1 MAEYTAAQAS
11 VLIVPTLG
19 KGANNFNARLR
30 AQLSAVKDPGVE
42 ISVRANT
49 APLIAEVAAVKE
61 ALEKGAVNV
70 RVKPLVSPDVAKS
83 LSAELRRAGD
93 SGSKELL
100 KSLSAGYGQA
110 EKDASN
116 AGKRYAAAL
125 QESMSGG
132 GTKAAK
138 KLEAEFKQAVATR
151 DALKAF
157 KVNVDAGGARRA
169 LAGLRGDFRGVADDL
184 KGGLYLNLKIA
195 GVAQLQQL
203 ILLLGSLNAS
213 VVELAQSALVLP
225 GIFSGLASS
234 FAAAMVGTRGISDA
248 FKAQAKAQKDAA
260 SAAKR
265 QVDANRDVRDAT
277 RDLSRAVKDAKRNI
291 EDMNAQLRDA
301 PLDEAEAMLNLQEAQ
316 YEASQKLGKSA
327 FEQQK
332 DQLRLVKAESDLA
345 ETRRRN
351 IRLGED
357 VAEANA
363 KGVAGSDGVVAA
375 QERLSKALDDVSSK
389 SDAMSDLADALGK
402 LSPNARAFVES
413 MSAIGGIY
421 SGLRSSVQDRLFENL
436 DRDVQALAVKS
447 LPMLERGLGGIASAL
462 NGNVRTAVAAL
473 SSDGNQGLLERI
485 FGNTADAQSMFSRAI
500 DPLLNGFLELSAVG
514 SGKLPRLSDAFGD
527 VMRRFEGFVSRAAD
541 DGSLDRW
548 IDNGLKALT
557 DLGNSLLN
565 IGSIM
570 TSVADAFTDSGGKGL
585 LELLEDGSKRLADF
599 LKSASGQEKLRD
611 FFRNVR
617 AELREWRPVLETIPG
632 MLRNVAAASQS
643 VAEFLLPFLTTA
655 GQLLRDHPGLVAA
668 VFYAY
673 VGWKSIV
680 PIVSGISA
688 AMDSGLVGALG
699 RVKTAVGTGYRGGGV
714 SGALGALAGMMTPGG
729 IVMTGLTLV
738 AGFLAHQYV
747 TANMEAAEA
756 VRYHKDMVAGL
767 GRELDSVTG
776 SLTQQG
782 LVDQLRRL
790 SNWTNNNLEGNPE
803 FNIPADAEKYLGVGV
818 DQLGRA
824 LTPTGQ
830 ADRDAVIR
838 RSREVLK
845 DELLRG
851 GSDVFSSDVLQKRMR
866 DGNFTID
873 DLVAA
878 LTGDDNAK
886 NRYESLGGAM
896 GPGFTLSDILQG
908 VDSNLPFG
916 LGDMSGISDRGL
928 AASNTARAVMDNTN
942 ESLRL
947 GADNRRLS
955 QGLGGKASLKPGGPF
970 DGLGLRNVFW
980 EPDGLGGAVIEV
992 DTPPDRLPEQLRAGI
1007 EGKGGTIEPLA
1018 SGSGSKITLDPDRAR
1033 LYVEGGPSALTAGVN
1048 GTPGLASGGLLSGP
1062 GSGVSDSILA
1072 RVSDGEY
1079 VVKAASVAKYGPE
1092 FLDQLN
1098 AGVLPKFSDGGLNDL
1113 LFPVGAGGGSNVTT
1127 SSIADVVTGG
1137 AASAP
1142 KPVVSGPSF
1151 AVGAAPGRP
1160 GAVPGGG
1167 PVAPSSA
1174 GVSVP
1179 AAPPFSGA
1187 HSGGGSP
1194 GPGNGV
1200 PHLTG
1205 AAPGPASFTPYAP
1218 TGGGPGGGSRVG
1230 GGTENWGIFDF
1241 LRPARI
1247 AEFLGGMAQN
1257 VGSSLLNIGLGF
1269 LSGITGFD
1277 FQGALAPFMQFGDH
1291 VSGLIGSVG
1300 KDSDSGPSDA
1310 NAGVADILGNYPGAN
1325 SRYVGPSIYGGYD
1338 ANALSVFGGLG
1349 GLPNY
1354 MPTGGAPSSA
1364 GASAANGNKGF
1375 AEQMAAKW
1383 RSMGFEVGDHE
1394 ADDLGEHQNG
1404 ALDIT
1409 ISDAIGAEP
1418 TEAQRARGNQLV
1430 QQLLNDPNVYGV
1442 IFDNKSYYAGDRAGK
1457 DYAGAG
1463 ATLGHRDH
1471 IHVWYQP
1478 GRSGNFGPVEG
1489 YASGGFL
1496 RGPGTGTSD
1505 SILAR
1510 VSHGEFITKASSVNK
1525 YGRGFFDQLNAG
1537 AIDPAVLPGF
1547 ADGTPP
1553 IQQPLPPPP
1562 PATPPPM
1569 VPGATS
1575 DPAVAGAGVG
1585 EQPATDTAMQSVGD
1599 ALGGIGQAI
1608 GGGTGVG
1615 SGAGGGGL
1623 GPQPADD
1630 QRAVLGSAPT
1640 NLDHNLSAVSTGINS
1655 AASAVG
1661 SAIGAAIGAAGAAG
1675 GAVAPGAGSA
1685 AGVAS
1690 SMAAGGAQLAGSAI
1704 NGAVNILS
1712 SLLVGTAPG
1721 GGSQSSSAYGAPL
1734 APSPAGNPL
1743 QQRGPGIVNN
1753 YGDIHTGSYEE
1764 FYKGQ
1769 QRRESQ
1775 QQAALM
1781 PMRR

>member
-70 RVKPLVSPDVAKS
+70 RVRPLVSPDVAKS
-83 LSAELRRAGD
+83 LSAELRKAGD

-125 QESMSGG
+125 QESMNGG

-138 KLEAEFKQAVATR
+138 KLEAEFRQALATR

-157 KVNVDAGGARRA
+157 KVDVDTGGARRA
-169 LAGLRGDFRGVADDL
+169 LANLRGDFRGVADDL
-184 KGGLYLNLKIA
+184 RGGLYLNLKIA
-195 GVAQLQQL
+195 GVAQVQQL

-234 FAAAMVGTRGISDA
+234 FAAVMVGTRGIADA
-248 FKAQAKAQKDAA
+248 FKAQAKVQKDATA
-260 SAAKR
+260 AAKR

-327 FEQQK
+327 LEQQK
-332 DQLRLVKAESDLA
+332 DQLRLAKAESDLA

-363 KGVAGSDGVVAA
+363 KGVTGADNVVAA
-375 QERLSKALDDVSSK
+375 QERLSKALDAVTAK
-389 SDAMSDLADALGK
+389 SDAMSDLADAMGK
-402 LSPNARAFVES
+402 LSPNAQAFVES
-413 MSAIGGIY
+413 MKSVGGIY
-421 SGLRSSVQDRLFENL
+421 AGLRSSVQDRLFAGL
-436 DRDVQALAVKS
+436 DTDVQALAVKS

-462 NGNVRTAVAAL
+462 NGNVKTAVAAL

-485 FGNTADAQSMFSRAI
+485 FGNTADAQTMLSRAI
-500 DPLLNGFLELSAVG
+500 DPMLNGFLELSAVG

-585 LELLEDGSKRLADF
+585 LELLEDGTKRLADF
-599 LKSASGQEKLRD
+599 LKSATGQEKLREL
-611 FFRNVR
+611 FRNVR

-632 MLRNVAAASQS
+632 MLRNVAEASQS
-643 VAEFLLPFLTTA
+643 VAEFILPFLTTA
-655 GQLLRDHPGLVAA
+655 GELLRDHPGLVSA
-668 VFYAY
+668 VFFAY
-673 VGWKSIV
+673 VGWKSIM
-680 PIVSGISA
+680 PIVQGISA
-688 AMDSGLVGALG
+688 VMDSSLVGALG

-747 TANMEAAEA
+747 QANMEAAEA

-767 GRELDSVTG
+767 RTELDGVTG

-790 SNWTNNNLEGNPE
+790 SSWTNNNLEGDPE
-803 FNIPADAEKYLGVGV
+803 FNIPADAEKYLGVGA

-830 ADRDAVIR
+830 ADRDAVMQ

-851 GSDVFSSDVLQKRMR
+851 GSDVFNSDVLQERMR
-866 DGNFTID
+866 EGNFTVD

-878 LTGDDNAK
+878 LTADQDAVRRFEG
-886 NRYESLGGAM
+886 LGGAM

-947 GADNRRLS
+947 GADNRRIA

-970 DGLGLRNVFW
+970 DGLGSPRAFW

-1007 EGKGGTIEPLA
+1007 EGNGGRIEPLA
-1018 SGSGSKITLDPDRAR
+1018 SGSGSKIILDPDRAR
-1033 LYVEGGPSALTAGVN
+1033 LYVEGGSSPLTGGLGA
-1048 GTPGLASGGLLSGP
+1048 TPGMASGGLLNGP

-1072 RVSDGEY
+1072 RVSNGEY

-1098 AGVLPKFSDGGLNDL
+1098 AGTLPKFSDGGLNDL
-1113 LFPVGAGGGSNVTT
+1113 LFPVDAGGGSNVTT

-1142 KPVVSGPSF
+1142 KPVAGPS
-1151 AVGAAPGRP
+1151 APGPVGAAPGRP
-1160 GAVPGGG
+1160 APSVG
-1167 PVAPSSA
+1167 APSSA

-1179 AAPPFSGA
+1179 GLGGT

-1205 AAPGPASFTPYAP
+1205 ALPGPASYVPYTPSAGAN
-1218 TGGGPGGGSRVG
+1218 GGGKGGGK
-1230 GGTENWGIFDF
+1230 ENWGIFDF

-1277 FQGALAPFMQFGDH
+1277 FQGALSPFMQFGDH
-1291 VSGLIGSVG
+1291 VSGLIGSAG
-1300 KDSDSGPSDA
+1300 KEDSGPTDA

-1338 ANALSVFGGLG
+1338 ANALSAFGGLG

-1354 MPTGGAPSSA
+1354 MPTGGAPSSV

-1394 ADDLGEHQNG
+1394 ADDYGEHQNG

-1409 ISDAIGAEP
+1409 IADAIGAEP

-1442 IFDNKSYYAGDRAGK
+1442 IFDNKSYYAGNRVGK

-1478 GRSGNFGPVEG
+1478 GRSGNFGPVES

-1537 AIDPAVLPGF
+1537 AIDPAMLPGF

-1569 VPGATS
+1569 VPGATGATS
-1575 DPAVAGAGVG
+1575 TDAVAGGSGAV
-1585 EQPATDTAMQSVGD
+1585 EQPTTDTAMQTVGD

-1608 GGGTGVG
+1608 GGADG
-1615 SGAGGGGL
+1615 GAGGGGGGL
-1623 GPQPADD
+1623 GAQPADD
-1630 QRAVLGSAPT
+1630 QRAVLGGAPT
-1640 NLDHNLSAVSTGINS
+1640 NLDHNLSAISTGINS

-1661 SAIGAAIGAAGAAG
+1661 SAIGTAIGAAGAAG

>member
-19 KGANNFNARLR
+19 KGANNFNARLN
-30 AQLSAVKDPGVE
+30 ALLS
-42 ISVRANT
+42 SVRPNPVEVEVKAQT
-49 APLIAEVAAVKE
+49 AGFVAEVMAVKE
-61 ALEKGAVNV
+61 ALEKDAVNV
-70 RVKPLVSPDVAKS
+70 RVKPLVGADVARS
-83 LSAELRRAGD
+83 LSAELRKAGD

-125 QESMSGG
+125 QDAMSGG
-132 GTKAAK
+132 GKKAAK

-157 KVNVDAGGARRA
+157 RVDVNTGGARRA
-169 LAGLRGDFRGVADDL
+169 LGELRADFRGVADDL
-184 KGGLYLNLKIA
+184 KGGLYLHLKIA
-195 GVAQLQQL
+195 GVAQLEQL
-203 ILLLGSLNAS
+203 GLLLGSLNAS

-234 FAAAMVGTRGISDA
+234 FTAAMVGTRGVSDA
-248 FKAQAKAQKDAA
+248 FKAQAKAQKDAV

-265 QVDANRDVRDAT
+265 QADANRDVRDAT

-301 PLDEAEAMLNLQEAQ
+301 PLDEAEAMLSLQEAQ
-316 YEASQKLGKSA
+316 FEASQKLGKSA
-327 FEQQK
+327 FEQQR

-389 SDAMSDLADALGK
+389 SDAMSDLADTMGK

-421 SGLRSSVQDRLFENL
+421 SGLRSSVQDRLFANL
-436 DRDVQALAVKS
+436 DSDVQALAVKS
-447 LPMLERGLGGIASAL
+447 LPLLERGLGGIASAL

-548 IDNGLKALT
+548 IDNGLTALT

-570 TSVADAFTDSGGKGL
+570 TSVAEAFTDSGGKGL
-585 LELLEDGSKRLADF
+585 LELFEDGSKRLAEF

-643 VAEFLLPFLTTA
+643 VAEFILPFLTTA
-655 GQLLRDHPGLVAA
+655 GELLRDHPGLVSA
-668 VFYAY
+668 VFFAY
-673 VGWKSIV
+673 VGWKSIM
-680 PIVSGISA
+680 PIVQGISA
-688 AMDSGLVGALG
+688 VMDSNLVGALG
-699 RVKTAVGTGYRGGGV
+699 RVKTAVGAGYSGGGV
-714 SGALGALAGMMTPGG
+714 SGALGSLAGMMSPGG
-729 IVMTGLTLV
+729 VVMAGLTLV

-756 VRYHKDMVAGL
+756 VRYHKDMVSGL
-767 GRELDSVTG
+767 SRELDAVTG

-790 SNWTNNNLEGNPE
+790 GSWTNNNLEGNPE
-803 FNIPADAEKYLGVGV
+803 FNIPRDAEKYLGIGV
-818 DQLGRA
+818 DQLSRA

-830 ADRDAVIR
+830 ADRDAVIQ
-838 RSREVLK
+838 RSRDILK
-845 DELLRG
+845 EELPR
-851 GSDVFSSDVLQKRMR
+851 SDVFNSDTLQERMR
-866 DGNFTID
+866 GGNFTVD

-878 LTGDDNAK
+878 LTGDENAK
-886 NRYESLGGAM
+886 GRYEALGGAM

-908 VDSNLPFG
+908 VDSNMPFG
-916 LGDMSGISDRGL
+916 IGDMSGVSERGL
-928 AASNTARAVMDNTN
+928 AASNVPRAVMDNTN

-947 GADNRRLS
+947 GEDNRRLS

-970 DGLGLRNVFW
+970 NGLGSPRVFW
-980 EPDGLGGAVIEV
+980 EPDGLGGAIIEV
-992 DTPPDRLPEQLRAGI
+992 DTPPDRLPAELRAGI
-1007 EGKGGTIEPLA
+1007 EGKGGTIVPLA
-1018 SGSGSKITLDPDRAR
+1018 SGTGSKITLDPDRAR

-1079 VVKAASVAKYGPE
+1079 VVKAASVAKYGPQ

-1098 AGVLPKFSDGGLNDL
+1098 AGVLPAFSDGGLNDL
-1113 LFPVGAGGGSNVTT
+1113 LFPVDAGGGSRSVNT
-1127 SSIADVVTGG
+1127 SSVADVVTGG
-1137 AASAP
+1137 VSSAP
-1142 KPVVSGPSF
+1142 KPPSSGLPGRVGPS
-1151 AVGAAPGRP
+1151 APPVGAAPGRP
-1160 GAVPGGG
+1160 GGG
-1167 PVAPSSA
+1167 VSAPSSA
-1174 GVSVP
+1174 GLSVP
-1179 AAPPFSGA
+1179 SVGGT
-1187 HSGGGSP
+1187 HNGGGSP

-1205 AAPGPASFTPYAP
+1205 ALPGPGSFSPFTP
-1218 TGGGPGGGSRVG
+1218 TGSGGGAGSN
-1230 GGTENWGIFDF
+1230 ESWGIFDF
-1241 LRPARI
+1241 LRPGKI
-1247 AEFLGGMAQN
+1247 TEFLGGMAQT

-1277 FQGALAPFMQFGDH
+1277 FQGALSPFMQFGDH
-1291 VSGLIGSVG
+1291 VSGLIGEAG
-1300 KDSDSGPSDA
+1300 KDKSGPSDA
-1310 NAGVADILGNYPGAN
+1310 NAGVQDILNGYPGAN
-1325 SRYVGPSIYGGYD
+1325 SRYVGPSIYGGFD
-1338 ANALSVFGGLG
+1338 PSSLGVFGGQG
-1349 GLPNY
+1349 GLPNF

-1364 GASAANGNKGF
+1364 GTSASNGNNGF
-1375 AEQMAAKW
+1375 ADQMAAKW
-1383 RSMGFEVGDHE
+1383 RAMGFEVGDHE
-1394 ADDLGEHQNG
+1394 ADGYGEHQNG

-1409 ISDAIGAEP
+1409 ISDGIGTEP

-1442 IFDNKSYYAGDRAGK
+1442 IFDNKSYYAGNRVGK
-1457 DYAGAG
+1457 DYSGAG
-1463 ATLGHRDH
+1463 ATVGHRDH

-1478 GRSGNFGPVEG
+1478 GRAGNFGPIQS

-1496 RGPGTGTSD
+1496 RGAGTGTSD

-1510 VSHGEFITKASSVNK
+1510 VSHGEFITKASSVDK

-1553 IQQPLPPPP
+1553 VQQPLPPPP

-1575 DPAVAGAGVG
+1575 DPAIAGSGVG
-1585 EQPATDTAMQSVGD
+1585 EQPTTDTAMQTVGD
-1599 ALGGIGQAI
+1599 TLGGIGSAL
-1608 GGGTGVG
+1608 GGGSGGGG
-1615 SGAGGGGL
+1615 SPGGGGL
-1623 GPQPADD
+1623 GPQPSED
-1630 QRAVLGSAPT
+1630 QRAVMGVGPT
-1640 NLDHNLSAVSTGINS
+1640 NLDHNLSAVSTGISS
-1655 AASAVG
+1655 AASTVG

-1685 AGVAS
+1685 AGAAS
-1690 SMAAGGAQLAGSAI
+1690 SMAASGAQIAGSAI

-1734 APSPAGNPL
+1734 APGPAGNPL
-1743 QQRGPGIVNN
+1743 QQQGPGIVNN
-1753 YGDIHTGSYEE
+1753 YGDIHAGSYEE